1 MFIANKLK
9 TINLDQ
15 LKKSFCGLNLLL
27 FFKFWNR
34 PNRKFQLFQMNDF
47 KDTQEYIWNS
57 NFGILGKM
65 CETLEAT
72 LHSCNRLMITS

>member
-34 PNRKFQLFQMNDF
+34 LNRKFQLLQMNDF
-47 KDTQEYIWNS
+47 KATQEYIWNS
-57 NFGILGKM
+57 NFGILDKM
-65 CETLEAT
+65 RETLEAT